1 MAAGQPRLYTD
12 LAEWWPLMSPS
23 SDYVE
28 ETADLWPTLTSA
40 PDAPPATL
48 LELGSGGGSLAFHL
62 KPRLRLTLTDRSPAM
77 LAVNRALNPECE
89 HLVGDMRTLD
99 LGRRFDL
106 VLVHD
111 AIMYATR
118 PADLQATMATAV
130 RHCRP
135 GGGVVLVPDCVKET
149 FEPTTEHG
157 GQDGVDGRALRYLE
171 WTWDPD
177 ASDDTAEMA
186 LAFLLRET
194 DGHLRQVMDRHQF
207 GLFRRDAWLAW
218 LRLAGCV
225 VTSRMDPWGRDVFV
239 GRRPAER

>member
-1 MAAGQPRLYTD
+1 MNAGQHRLYTD
-12 LAEWWPLMSPS
+12 LAEWWPLMSPP
-23 SDYVE
+23 SDYVVE
-28 ETADLWPTLTSA
+28 AADLWPTLTSA

-48 LELGSGGGSLAFHL
+48 LELGSGGGSLAVHL

-99 LGRRFDL
+99 LDRRFDL

-111 AIMYATR
+111 AIMYATT

-177 ASDDTAEMA
+177 AADDTAEMA
-186 LAFLLRET
+186 LAFLLREA
-194 DGHLRQVMDRHQF
+194 DGQLRQVLDRHQF
-207 GLFRRDAWLAW
+207 GLFRRDAWLGW